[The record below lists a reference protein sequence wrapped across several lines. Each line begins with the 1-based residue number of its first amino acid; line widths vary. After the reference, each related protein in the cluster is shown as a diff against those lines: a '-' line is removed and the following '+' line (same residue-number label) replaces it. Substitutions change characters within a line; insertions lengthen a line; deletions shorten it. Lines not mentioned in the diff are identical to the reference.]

1 MSQHPPPQVYS
12 KITALLPVICKTLLL
27 WFMNHIHQFP
37 HDTLLPLHT
46 ASLNRFKWI
55 ILGVWIVLS
64 LSAVH
69 KTVVP
74 QTHSCQKY
82 NTPPQTLMTHTFP
95 ITPCRLRREQL
106 LRTPSKCAKLIKLNE
121 LCAHNTAMHAGKET
135 PQRHIQCSVWHC
147 LLESFHQ
154 NVLVNFIMSYSL
166 RFALNKLAYIY
177 IYIYIYTVYFV
188 FLPKTVRALKY

>member
-1 MSQHPPPQVYS
+1 MSQRPPPQVYS

-82 NTPPQTLMTHTFP
+82 NTDDTHISHHTLQTA
-95 ITPCRLRREQL
+95 E
-106 LRTPSKCAKLIKLNE
+106 RTAAQDTVEMCQTNQAKWAVTQQCMQGKKHHRDTSSVQFDTVCWSLSIK
-121 LCAHNTAMHAGKET
+121 
-135 PQRHIQCSVWHC
+135 
-147 LLESFHQ
+147 
-154 NVLVNFIMSYSL
+154 MS
-166 RFALNKLAYIY
+166 
-177 IYIYIYTVYFV
+177 
-188 FLPKTVRALKY
+188 